1 MGRRNVLGNQ
11 IESSKSMWIVLL
23 GMLAGVLQ
31 LVLYQLVNDGWLGL
45 LLGGVC
51 LLVGSAII
59 HFITGEQEELFSYL
73 LIPCIFSGCIGLLIP
88 HLATSLLPSSGTVLL
103 GSLLAWL
110 IPVLYACIFTWAA
123 GISVLGQFAVF
134 YKKASIFFYLVYFGL
149 LIYWFGWRNR
159 IPGTDVKVQ
168 LIPFASFAAYID
180 GMLTNTVSVERLLFF
195 LAERILLFMP
205 YGFLIAMVC
214 RKLHSVLRL
223 LFVLLLP
230 LLLELLQLLLGF
242 NTCSVD
248 DVIFSFLGGLI
259 GMLLFV
265 IFNGMF
271 QRIIGRNFD
280 GSEVERDY
288 YGRKI

>member
-23 GMLAGVLQ
+23 GMIVSVLQ
-31 LVLYQLVNDGWLGL
+31 LVIYQLINDGWLGL
-45 LLGGVC
+45 LLGGIC
-51 LLVGSAII
+51 LLIGSALI

-73 LIPCIFSGCIGLLIP
+73 LIPCILSGCVGLLIP
-88 HLATSLLPSSGTVLL
+88 HSATQLFPSSGTVLT
-103 GSLLAWL
+103 GALLAWL

-123 GISVLGQFAVF
+123 GLSALGQFTVF

-149 LIYWFGWRNR
+149 LIYWFGWYNR

-180 GMLTNTVSVERLLFF
+180 GMLTNAVSVERLVLF

-223 LFVLLLP
+223 LFVFLLP

-248 DVIFSFLGGLI
+248 DVIFSLLGGLI
-259 GMLLFV
+259 GMLFFV